1 MNCLN
6 DDSCQDDRFC
16 CFVNLVSMI
25 ALLRENLRKYNSM
38 VSHLVEWEGKDKSY
52 MTASYWFEYG
62 ISVHSIEDMHHCQY
76 QRISRCVQQNHI

>member
-1 MNCLN
+1 
-6 DDSCQDDRFC
+6 
-16 CFVNLVSMI
+16 
-25 ALLRENLRKYNSM
+25 M

-76 QRISRCVQQNHI
+76 QRIFRCVQQNHI